1 MLISIPVL
9 LLELRAK
16 KGRKSINNLQPTNRP
31 THMSDVRAFSSQSGK
46 LLSIL
51 HILLICSLFVR
62 VCARG

>member
-1 MLISIPVL
+1 MVISIPVL

-16 KGRKSINNLQPTNRP
+16 KGRKRNNLQPTNRP
-31 THMSDVRAFSSQSGK
+31 THTSDVRAFSSQSGK